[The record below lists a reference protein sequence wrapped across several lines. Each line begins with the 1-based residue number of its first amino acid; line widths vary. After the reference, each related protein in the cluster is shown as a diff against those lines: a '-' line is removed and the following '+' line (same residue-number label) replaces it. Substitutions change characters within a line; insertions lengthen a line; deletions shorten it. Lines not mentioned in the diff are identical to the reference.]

1 MTADTGM
8 TPHTPPTVDARPG
21 NLRSSDVRST
31 AEAAEVIRA
40 ARDAGTRLRIVGSDR
55 WSGEGSPAARVP
67 VNLPTL
73 STAKLTG
80 VVAYVPA
87 DLTLTV
93 RAGTTLAELN
103 TITEPNNQWC
113 PLLSWGD
120 DEGTVGATFAT
131 GTAGPCAHALGRP
144 RDIALGVEF
153 VDGTGA
159 TIRGGGRVVK
169 NVAGFDL
176 TRLMVGAFGTL
187 GVITEITLRLR
198 AKPQVDI
205 SFCVRPTLGPN
216 DPGSAKLAA
225 SALLSAEILP
235 IACEPIDARLGAA
248 MGLNPGC
255 VIVRYSGN
263 RALVTAGR
271 VCAEAVG
278 SATEIGSGVWTKLRA
293 LDPHPRR
300 LDGSP
305 LETSVARRIKQRFDP
320 SGILNP
326 GLFGESA

>member
-1 MTADTGM
+1 VTEQVRRADDPGAMAAAAT
-8 TPHTPPTVDARPG
+8 TTHADSAADVADA
-21 NLRSSDVRST
+21 VRSARNSGT
-31 AEAAEVIRA
+31 A
-40 ARDAGTRLRIVGSDR
+40 LRIVGAGR
-55 WSGEGSPAARVP
+55 WSGAGSPAAGVRAA
-67 VNLPTL
+67 LPTL
-73 STAKLTG
+73 SLAKLSG

-103 TITEPNNQWC
+103 AVTAPNNQWC
-113 PLLSWGD
+113 PLLAWGD

-131 GTAGPCAHALGRP
+131 ATAGPCADALGRP

-159 TIRGGGRVVK
+159 TVRGGGRVVK

-187 GVITEITLRLR
+187 GVITELTLRLR
-198 AKPQVDI
+198 AKPQVDL
-205 SFCVRPTLGPN
+205 SLCVQPARHRP
-216 DPGSAKLAA
+216 DSGSARLGA
-225 SALLSAEILP
+225 SALLKAVIPP

-255 VIVRYSGN
+255 VIVRYGGN
-263 RALVTAGR
+263 RALVDAGR
-271 VCAEAVG
+271 ACAEAVG
-278 SATEIGSGVWTKLRA
+278 SVTEIGAGAWSKLRA

-300 LDGSP
+300 IDRATVAS
-305 LETSVARRIKQRFDP
+305 SVARRIKQRFDP
-320 SGILNP
+320 SGVLNP
-326 GLFGESA
+326 GLFGEPA